1 MRRCLKRAP
10 AEHCVPGAVNGHFK
24 SVCRM
29 TTLTGG
35 SNDHP
40 YAGCSIDRGRTP
52 LLLQPGDS
60 QVTAQQDRH
69 VVRFAGDSGD
79 GIQLQGQQFTIA
91 SALSGHDLAT
101 LPDFPAEIRAP
112 VGTRYG
118 VSAFQIQFGGNRVTT
133 PGDAPDVLIA
143 FNPAALVVNLPT
155 LPAGAM
161 IIVDESSFTEQ
172 RLKRAHLQ
180 SNPLSDGSLQGYQVV
195 PIDISTLTLEAVA
208 ASEQGST
215 LGNKDSLRSKNFFVL
230 GLVLWM
236 FEQSRDSVADWIRA
250 KFASQP
256 AVLDANLAAL
266 NAGHAYGETAELG
279 HEMKH
284 PKPPSAPLDAVEYR
298 TITGGEAIALGLVA
312 AGELA
317 DTELMFCSYPITPAS
332 SVLHNLTALED
343 AGVST
348 FQAEDEIAAI
358 CSAIGA
364 SYAGKLG
371 VTSSSGPGIALK
383 TEAMGLAVSAELPLL
398 ILNIQRAGPSTGMP
412 TKTEQSDLYQAVYG
426 RNGDTP
432 IPVLAAAT
440 PGDCFEVAIEAAR
453 IALRHMTPVILLS
466 DGYIANASELWPIPD
481 FDAMAPIETR
491 KLPDATHAFE
501 RNPATGARVW
511 PEPGNPKQIYRVG
524 GIEKD
529 QASGHISYDADN
541 HQAMTNLRAH
551 KVASVADYI
560 PDQRIEQG
568 SGKGGVAVL
577 AWGSTYGTVFQ
588 SVKRAIAD
596 GANVSQIHLRHINPL
611 PKNLGELL
619 SGFDA
624 VLVPELNS
632 GQLATLI
639 RDKLLLDVHQLN
651 KVSGQPLHVSELR
664 AAIDAL
670 LDNPTAESVAAHKE
684 SA

>member
-1 MRRCLKRAP
+1 M
-10 AEHCVPGAVNGHFK
+10 
-24 SVCRM
+24 S
-29 TTLTGG
+29 
-35 SNDHP
+35 
-40 YAGCSIDRGRTP
+40 
-52 LLLQPGDS
+52 
-60 QVTAQQDRH
+60 AQQDRH

-118 VSAFQIQFGGNRVTT
+118 VSAFQIQFGGNRITT
-133 PGDAPDVLIA
+133 PGDAPDVLVA

-155 LPAGAM
+155 LPEGAM

-172 RLKRAHLQ
+172 RLKRADLS
-180 SNPLSDGSLQGYQVV
+180 SNPLTDGSLQGYQVV

-208 ASEQGST
+208 ASEHGSA
-215 LGNKDSLRSKNFFVL
+215 LGNKDSLRCKNFFVL

-236 FEQSRDSVADWIRA
+236 FEQSRDSVAEWISA
-250 KFASQP
+250 KFGGKP
-256 AVLDANLAAL
+256 ELLDANLAAL
-266 NAGHAYGETAELG
+266 NAGHAFGETAELG
-279 HEMKH
+279 HELKH
-284 PKPPSAPLDAVEYR
+284 PKPPSAPLEAVEYR
-298 TITGGEAIALGLVA
+298 TITGAEAIALGLVA

-432 IPVLAAAT
+432 VPVLAAST
-440 PGDCFEVAIEAAR
+440 PGDCFDTAIEAAR

-481 FDAMAPIETR
+481 FDALAPIATR
-491 KLPDATHAFE
+491 KLPDVEHAFE
-501 RNPATGARVW
+501 RDSATGARVW

-529 QASGHISYDADN
+529 EATGHISYDADN
-541 HQAMTNLRAH
+541 HQAMTDLRAH
-551 KVASVADYI
+551 KVASVANFI
-560 PDQRIEQG
+560 PDQTVAQG
-568 SGKGGVAVL
+568 SGKGGIAVV

-588 SVKRAIAD
+588 TVKRAIAD
-596 GANVSQIHLRHINPL
+596 GLNVSQIHLRHINPL
-611 PKNLGELL
+611 PSNLGELL
-619 SGFDA
+619 AGFDA
-624 VLVPELNS
+624 VLVPELNT
-632 GQLATLI
+632 GQLATLL
-639 RDKLLLDVHQLN
+639 RDKLLLDVRQLN
-651 KVSGQPLHVSELR
+651 KVSGQPLQIGELR
-664 AAIDAL
+664 ASIEAL
-670 LDNPTAESVAAHKE
+670 VAETSSSHAQAESA
-684 SA
+684 